1 MIQYNIENGIARI
14 NLDHP
19 PVNVIHIALMKELN
33 TALEDVKSSDAKIVI
48 LGATGKLFS
57 AGVDVADHTEDKV
70 DEMIKLFHQVI
81 RNIWALPQPVLCV
94 VQGTSLGGGMELALA
109 CDFVVS
115 ADQAKFGQP
124 EVQVGVFPPIAALVL
139 PKLTSRQFA
148 LESVLLGQSY
158 SAQRLYELGLINEVV
173 PADQLEQTIADWTE
187 KLMSLSGPV
196 LQYAKKATLMGW
208 NQDQIEA
215 TLNEIEELYLGD
227 LMKLND
233 AKEGLEAFM
242 EKRKPEWKES

>member
-1 MIQYNIENGIARI
+1 MIQYHLENGIARI
-14 NLDHP
+14 NLDHA

-33 TALEDVKSSDAKIVI
+33 KALEEAHNSNTKLVI
-48 LGATGKLFS
+48 LGATGKIFS

-70 DEMIKLFHQVI
+70 EEMIKLFHQVI

-109 CDFVVS
+109 CDFIIS
-115 ADQAKFGQP
+115 ADHAKFGQP

-158 SAQRLYELGLINEVV
+158 SAERLYELGLINAVV
-173 PADQLEQTIADWTE
+173 PLDQLEQTD
-187 KLMSLSGPV
+187 G
-196 LQYAKKATLMGW
+196 
-208 NQDQIEA
+208 
-215 TLNEIEELYLGD
+215 
-227 LMKLND
+227 
-233 AKEGLEAFM
+233 
-242 EKRKPEWKES
+242 